1 MTLTCISCG
10 KAHFPHERQNVCRRC
25 SQPLRAD
32 YFFSEEGI
40 DPDKH
45 LIDHPTLWRYQ
56 AFLPSVSEKYRIS
69 LGEGNT
75 PLREIEYK
83 SRRIY
88 LKDETG
94 NPTGSFKDRGMCVAL
109 SMARALGISRIALPS
124 AGNAAVSAASYALAG
139 NLGCL
144 VYLPDSIPGQIVDE
158 IKGCGAEVVLAGS
171 TIKEAAAAM
180 AEQLDGSWFNVSTF
194 KEPYRVEGKKTMGLE
209 IAEALGWEFP
219 DVVIYPT
226 GGGTGLI
233 GIWKA
238 FQELRSLGWVRQ
250 KMPRMVAVQS
260 EGCAPVVEA
269 FLSGSA
275 TTKPWPKPHTRA
287 LGLNVP
293 APLGG
298 EWMLNVLRESNGT
311 ALAIPEDHIA
321 PARERMQLLA
331 GMPIG
336 AEVAVAWRGLEL
348 LIEQNWIAPE
358 DRVALV
364 VTGDDR
370 RYA

>member
-1 MTLTCISCG
+1 
-10 KAHFPHERQNVCRRC
+10 
-25 SQPLRAD
+25 
-32 YFFSEEGI
+32 
-40 DPDKH
+40 
-45 LIDHPTLWRYQ
+45 
-56 AFLPSVSEKYRIS
+56 
-69 LGEGNT
+69 
-75 PLREIEYK
+75 
-83 SRRIY
+83 
-88 LKDETG
+88 
-94 NPTGSFKDRGMCVAL
+94 
-109 SMARALGISRIALPS
+109 
-124 AGNAAVSAASYALAG
+124 
-139 NLGCL
+139 
-144 VYLPDSIPGQIVDE
+144 
-158 IKGCGAEVVLAGS
+158 
-171 TIKEAAAAM
+171 
-180 AEQLDGSWFNVSTF
+180 
-194 KEPYRVEGKKTMGLE
+194 MGLE

-238 FQELRSLGWVRQ
+238 FQELRSLGWIRQ
-250 KMPRMVAVQS
+250 KMPRMVAVQAD
-260 EGCAPVVEA
+260 GCAPVVEA

-275 TTKPWPKPHTRA
+275 TTKPWPQPHTRA

-311 ALAIPEDHIA
+311 ALAIPEDHI
-321 PARERMQLLA
+321 PASRERLQLLA
-331 GMPIG
+331 GIPIG

>member
-1 MTLTCISCG
+1 
-10 KAHFPHERQNVCRRC
+10 
-25 SQPLRAD
+25 
-32 YFFSEEGI
+32 
-40 DPDKH
+40 
-45 LIDHPTLWRYQ
+45 
-56 AFLPSVSEKYRIS
+56 
-69 LGEGNT
+69 
-75 PLREIEYK
+75 
-83 SRRIY
+83 
-88 LKDETG
+88 
-94 NPTGSFKDRGMCVAL
+94 
-109 SMARALGISRIALPS
+109 
-124 AGNAAVSAASYALAG
+124 LAG

-144 VYLPDSIPGQIVDE
+144 VYLPDSIPGKIVNE
-158 IKGCGAEVVLAGS
+158 IKDCGAEVVLAGR
-171 TIKEAAAAM
+171 TIAEAAAAM
-180 AEQLDGSWFNVSTF
+180 AEQLDDSWFNVSTL

-250 KMPRMVAVQS
+250 KMPRMVAVQA

-269 FLSGSA
+269 FLSGS
-275 TTKPWPKPHTRA
+275 TSTQPWPQPQTRA

-298 EWMLNVLRESNGT
+298 AWMLAVLRESRGT
-311 ALAIPEDHIA
+311 ALAVPEAKIAAAQKRLMEISAIPVG
-321 PARERMQLLA
+321 P
-331 GMPIG
+331 
-336 AEVAVAWRGLEL
+336 EVAVAWRGLEL
-348 LIEQNWIAPE
+348 LIERNWIAPE

-364 VTGDDR
+364 VTGDNR